1 MLKEYDIINEYGGK
15 YLYSTK
21 RVWPNKQV
29 CLKILEQYLEN
40 SLLLQ
45 SNKLGRNYFKEKQ
58 LKKQNFHCF
67 YVILLIADAWKAG
80 FFWSNKRVWKNIFQ
94 KW

>member
-1 MLKEYDIINEYGGK
+1 MLNEYDIINEYGGK
-15 YLYSTK
+15 YSYSTK

-45 SNKLGRNYFKEKQ
+45 SNKLGQNYFKEK
-58 LKKQNFHCF
+58 
-67 YVILLIADAWKAG
+67 
-80 FFWSNKRVWKNIFQ
+80 
-94 KW
+94 

>member
-1 MLKEYDIINEYGGK
+1 MEENIRFLLNEYDWK
-15 YLYSTK
+15 FVFS
-21 RVWPNKQV
+21 
-29 CLKILEQYLEN
+29 LKI

-80 FFWSNKRVWKNIFQ
+80 FFDLINEYEKIFFKNGKRV
-94 KW
+94 